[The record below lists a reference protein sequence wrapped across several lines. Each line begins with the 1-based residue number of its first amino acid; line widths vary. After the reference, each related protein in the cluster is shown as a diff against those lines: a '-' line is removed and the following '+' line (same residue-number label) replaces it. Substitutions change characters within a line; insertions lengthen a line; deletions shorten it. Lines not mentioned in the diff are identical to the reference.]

1 MAFSVF
7 LGGIF
12 QRPVTN
18 LLRMPLAGAKAGSSI
33 SKRTKRLLRLGVFG
47 AGVAALFIFHTEL
60 RISGPFGVLPIYNAE
75 VRAEVEGILQ
85 EIYVEEGDTVKK
97 GAALAALSDR
107 DFQAELRKTKAEIE
121 EKQARLNLL
130 KAGTRPEEIEL
141 ARTLEAKAAE
151 RLHYATNLLEMD
163 RVLVADHLISK
174 REYEQSREQVAV
186 RGKELRE
193 AQDKL
198 RLLLAGSR
206 QEDID
211 ATAAEITRLQ
221 AQQRYLEEQL
231 QLLKVVSPVDGI
243 VTTHKL
249 KERIGQAVKKGELIT
264 KVHAMQTVTV
274 EIAVPEKEIADVKVG
289 QKVVLKA
296 RAYPWTSFEGKVT
309 AIAPVVTEPKETE
322 IERSILVTTQ
332 LANASLLLKP
342 DMTGQAKIYCGQQRL
357 VEIVLRRLVRFL
369 KVEFWSW
376 W

>member
-1 MAFSVF
+1 
-7 LGGIF
+7 
-12 QRPVTN
+12 
-18 LLRMPLAGAKAGSSI
+18 
-33 SKRTKRLLRLGVFG
+33 
-47 AGVAALFIFHTEL
+47 
-60 RISGPFGVLPIYNAE
+60 
-75 VRAEVEGILQ
+75 
-85 EIYVEEGDTVKK
+85 
-97 GAALAALSDR
+97 
-107 DFQAELRKTKAEIE
+107 
-121 EKQARLNLL
+121 
-130 KAGTRPEEIEL
+130 
-141 ARTLEAKAAE
+141 
-151 RLHYATNLLEMD
+151 MD

-274 EIAVPEKEIADVKVG
+274 EIAVPEKEIAEVKVG

-357 VEIVLRRLVRFL
+357 VDIVLRRLVRFL